1 MDETVRQHKFILSE
15 AEMPTAWYNIVPD
28 LPSPPPPA
36 LHPGTLEPA
45 GPDDFAPLFPMDLI
59 LQEVSM
65 DRYIEIPGAVLDVYR
80 QWRPSPL
87 FRAHR
92 LEQALGTPARIYYK
106 YEGVSPAGS
115 HKPNTAV
122 PQAYYNAKAGVAK
135 LTTETGAGQW
145 GTALAFACAL
155 FGLECEVWQVGASY
169 DQKPYRRM
177 MIETFGGVVH
187 RSPSALT
194 ESGRS
199 YLALDEHHPGSLGI
213 AISEAVEVAA
223 QDPTIRY
230 ALGSVLNHVLLH
242 QTIIGEEALLQ
253 LRQAGETAPDLI
265 VGCTGGGS
273 NFAGL
278 SFPFLREKLAGNM
291 SPTIRAVEPASC
303 PSLTHGVYAY
313 DFGDAAGLTPLMKMH
328 TLGHDFVPDPIHAG
342 GLRYHGMSPLISH
355 VYELGLMEAVA
366 IPQTECFAAA
376 IQFAR
381 TEGIVPAP
389 EPTHALAA
397 AVREAL
403 RAKETGEKTVIL
415 TALCGHGHFDLA
427 AYDAYLSGRMTDEAV
442 SDERFASGLATVPD
456 VGGR

>member
-1 MDETVRQHKFILSE
+1 MSDEVRRHKYTLDE
-15 AEMPTAWYNIVPD
+15 DEMPTTWYNLVAD

-36 LHPGTLEPA
+36 LHPGTLQPA
-45 GPDDFAPLFPMDLI
+45 GPEDFAPLFPMDLI
-59 LQEVSM
+59 MQEVTQ
-65 DRYIEIPGAVLDVYR
+65 DRYVEIPGGVLDVYR

-92 LEQALGTPARIYYK
+92 LEEALGTPARIYYK

-122 PQAYYNAKAGVAK
+122 PQAYYNKKAGVKK

-155 FGLECEVWQVGASY
+155 YDLECEVWQVGSSY
-169 DQKPYRRM
+169 DSKPYRRL
-177 MIETFGGVVH
+177 MIEAFGGTVH
-187 RSPSALT
+187 RSPSNLT
-194 ESGRS
+194 AAGRKF
-199 YLALDEHHPGSLGI
+199 LEDPAAFTGSLGI

-223 QDPTIRY
+223 SDPDTRY

-253 LRQAGETAPDLI
+253 MAKAGDTPTHI

-273 NFAGL
+273 NFGGL
-278 SFPFLREKLAGNM
+278 SFPFLREKLAGKI
-291 SPTIRAVEPASC
+291 SPRIIAAEPASC
-303 PSLTHGVYAY
+303 PSLTRGVYAY
-313 DFGDAAGLTPLMKMH
+313 DFGDSAGMTPLMKMH
-328 TLGHDFVPDPIHAG
+328 TLGHDFIPDPIHAG

-355 VYELGLMEAVA
+355 VYELGLMEAEA
-366 IPQTECFAAA
+366 IPQTECFSAAVL
-376 IQFAR
+376 FAR

-389 EPTHALAA
+389 EPTHALALA
-397 AVREAL
+397 IREAMK
-403 RAKETGEKTVIL
+403 AKETGEETVIL

-427 AYDAYLSGRMTDEAV
+427 AYDDYLNGRMVDEEV
-442 SDERFASGLATVPD
+442 SEARFAAGLATIPPVP
-456 VGGR
+456 VS